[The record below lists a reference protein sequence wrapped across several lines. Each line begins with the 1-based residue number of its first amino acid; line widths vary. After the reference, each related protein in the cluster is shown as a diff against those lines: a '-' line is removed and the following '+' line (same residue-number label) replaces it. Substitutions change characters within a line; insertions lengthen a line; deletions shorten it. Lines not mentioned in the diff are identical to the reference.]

1 MANAQTRHA
10 SGSESGVKSDDWSTT
25 GMQPRAHLRG
35 ASRGAASSN
44 ATAATAAGLA
54 AGPTESEGKTDD
66 WGGGSSNTTAAVLH
80 YDRMQDTKFE
90 STGRSRNMPCGSAT
104 GGCSIAEAKQAC
116 AGYLACTGFWC
127 QRLNSEEQRRVI
139 EFVTSAGSRTPT
151 VLAGFDTYNQS
162 SATGGAKGSEGK
174 SGDWGAGSS
183 NTTATASPSAGPT
196 EGDEGKTDD
205 WWGRSSS
212 LGKTM
217 APGRVTPQL

>member
-10 SGSESGVKSDDWSTT
+10 SGSESGAKSDDWSAT

-54 AGPTESEGKTDD
+54 AGPTESEGKTGD
-66 WGGGSSNTTAAVLH
+66 WGGGSSNTTAAVLN
-80 YDRMQDTKFE
+80 YDRLQDTKFE
-90 STGRSRNMPCGSAT
+90 STGRPRNMPCGSAT

-116 AGYLACTGFWC
+116 AGYLPCTGFWC

-162 SATGGAKGSEGK
+162 SATESKGSEGK
-174 SGDWGAGSS
+174 SGDLGAASS

-205 WWGRSSS
+205 CGGVEARAWARPWP
-212 LGKTM
+212 L
-217 APGRVTPQL
+217 AE